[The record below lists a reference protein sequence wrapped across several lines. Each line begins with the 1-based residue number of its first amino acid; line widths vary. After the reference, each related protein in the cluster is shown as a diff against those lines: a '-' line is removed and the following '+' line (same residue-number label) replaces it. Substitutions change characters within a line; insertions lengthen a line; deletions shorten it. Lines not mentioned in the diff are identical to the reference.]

1 MNEAMKQK
9 IENGEVFL
17 GIELGS
23 TRIKAVLID
32 NTYAP
37 IASGGYNWEN
47 RLEDGYWTYHLDD
60 VWTGVQTSFRELAK
74 ECQRKVRCGA
84 DQGGVHGRF
93 RYDARLSG
101 V

>member
-37 IASGGYNWEN
+37 IASGGYN
-47 RLEDGYWTYHLDD
+47 
-60 VWTGVQTSFRELAK
+60 
-74 ECQRKVRCGA
+74 
-84 DQGGVHGRF
+84 
-93 RYDARLSG
+93 LSLIHI
-101 V
+101 

>member
-37 IASGGYNWEN
+37 IASGG
-47 RLEDGYWTYHLDD
+47 
-60 VWTGVQTSFRELAK
+60 
-74 ECQRKVRCGA
+74 
-84 DQGGVHGRF
+84 
-93 RYDARLSG
+93 
-101 V
+101 

>member
-47 RLEDGYWTYHLDD
+47 RLRTAIGLITWTTFGP
-60 VWTGVQTSFRELAK
+60 VCRPASGSWRRMSAK
-74 ECQRKVRCGA
+74 GTVR
-84 DQGGVHGRF
+84 R
-93 RYDARLSG
+93 
-101 V
+101 

>member
-37 IASGGYNWEN
+37 IASGGW
-47 RLEDGYWTYHLDD
+47 RTAIGLITWTTFGP
-60 VWTGVQTSFRELAK
+60 VCRPASGSWRRMSAK
-74 ECQRKVRCGA
+74 GTVR
-84 DQGGVHGRF
+84 R
-93 RYDARLSG
+93 
-101 V
+101 

>member
-47 RLEDGYWTYHLDD
+47 RQEDGYWTYH
-60 VWTGVQTSFRELAK
+60 
-74 ECQRKVRCGA
+74 
-84 DQGGVHGRF
+84 
-93 RYDARLSG
+93 
-101 V
+101 